1 MHSIFLFIMEYPFS
15 YKRMSL
21 RYEKRRIRVRH
32 VVERVGALV
41 LVACSLLVSSAWP
54 DIGVRSYWAGVHI
67 VWTVSVCRNRART
80 FGCSPMWRYASC
92 CWRTCRCNTI
102 PREFVETTTSERIR
116 GIPSGETS
124 PGRGVGRRPTSHRP
138 IDIPRSSYAPFLTSF
153 RSVCRGRFRGNARR
167 TPSNRSTPENR
178 LNP

>member
-1 MHSIFLFIMEYPFS
+1 MEYPFS

-67 VWTVSVCRNRART
+67 VWTVSV
-80 FGCSPMWRYASC
+80 
-92 CWRTCRCNTI
+92 
-102 PREFVETTTSERIR
+102 SESSTYIR
-116 GIPSGETS
+116 MFADVAVRVVLLAYVSM
-124 PGRGVGRRPTSHRP
+124 
-138 IDIPRSSYAPFLTSF
+138 
-153 RSVCRGRFRGNARR
+153 
-167 TPSNRSTPENR
+167 
-178 LNP
+178 